1 MKKSLLLLAGIFLS
15 AFLSAQVLFEEHF
28 SGTTFPPAGWM
39 VFGNMQNW
47 ASSQTNN
54 ASGTAPEMRVKGTP
68 SFTGTQR
75 IIAPQINTTGH
86 SMVVISLKHMFD
98 HTDGNTSPIT
108 LGVDTRSNNG
118 AWNNVWSVAATND
131 IPAQT
136 LTIVVNNANVGAAS
150 FQFSIYVNGSSANM
164 KDWYIDDVEVL
175 VPLERDAAMSM
186 IDVPALFVGNKAVK
200 GAFANLGQEAITS
213 AEVSWQANEGEIFT
227 TEFSGLN
234 VTTGGLYNF
243 ECADSLILPTG
254 VYDLKVWVA
263 NINGLGD
270 DLNTAND
277 TMVKSISIPT
287 ALIPYRPL
295 FEEFTS
301 STCGPCA
308 SFNNSVFNPFIQ
320 QNGDNLT
327 LIKYQMNWPGSGDPY
342 YTAEGGVRRT
352 YYGVNAVPDL
362 YVDGKKTGTSAAA
375 VNAAYSATY
384 GTYTYVDI
392 VSTHEIQGNNVIIDA
407 NIVPYANYPN
417 VKIHMAIVEKVTT
430 QNVAT
435 NGETEFHHVMMK
447 MVPDANGTTA
457 NLVSGETLNLKHTVN
472 MSTTNVEQMDDLML
486 AIFIQDNSNKGI
498 YHSDYSL
505 EIGATTSINI
515 DDNAVNVPVNQTFVI
530 DYSQAVRMIGGQAIT
545 NSNVAQ
551 VINFREGT
559 ATGAPVGFTA
569 TINAA
574 KTQITVVPN
583 PGLKYDQRYYFR
595 ANAVENM
602 AGVATLPL
610 TRNFTTLLNVGVPVN
625 EVVKHNIYPNP
636 ANSTLYISDVTGI
649 ERAEVISVVGNVVMS
664 VNNFGTSRGEAGIDI
679 SNLPS
684 GLYFIRLRGSNKD
697 ITTRFIV
704 SR

>member
-1 MKKSLLLLAGIFLS
+1 MKKSLLLVAGVFLS

-86 SMVVISLKHMFD
+86 SMVVIRLKHMFD
-98 HTDGNTSPIT
+98 HTDGNASPIT

-118 AWNNVWSVAATND
+118 AWNSVWSTNATAD

-136 LTIVVNNANVGAAS
+136 LTIAVSNANVGAAS

-200 GAFANLGQEAITS
+200 GAFSNLGQEAITS
-213 AEVSWQANEGEIFT
+213 AEISWQANEGEIFT

-263 NINGLGD
+263 NVNGLGD

-277 TMVKSISIPT
+277 TMVKSVSIPT

-362 YVDGKKTGTSAAA
+362 YVDGKKTGTTAPA
-375 VNAAYSATY
+375 VNAAFNATY

-417 VKIHMAIVEKVTT
+417 VKVHMAIVEKVTT

-472 MSTTNVEQMDDLML
+472 MSTTNVEEMDDLML

-498 YHSDYSL
+498 HHSGYSL
-505 EIGATTSINI
+505 EIGATTTINI
-515 DDNAVNVPVNQTFVI
+515 DDNAVNVPVNQTFII

-551 VINFREGT
+551 LINFREGA

-574 KTQITVVPN
+574 KTQITVVPD
-583 PGLKYDQRYYFR
+583 PSLKYDQRYYFKV
-595 ANAVENM
+595 NAVENM
-602 AGVATLPL
+602 TGVATLPV

-625 EVVKHNIYPNP
+625 EVVKHSIYPNP

-664 VNNFGTSRGEAGIDI
+664 VSNFGTSRGEAGIDI
-679 SNLPS
+679 SSLPS
-684 GLYFIRLRGSNKD
+684 GLYFIRLRGINKD

>member
-1 MKKSLLLLAGIFLS
+1 
-15 AFLSAQVLFEEHF
+15 
-28 SGTTFPPAGWM
+28 
-39 VFGNMQNW
+39 
-47 ASSQTNN
+47 
-54 ASGTAPEMRVKGTP
+54 
-68 SFTGTQR
+68 
-75 IIAPQINTTGH
+75 
-86 SMVVISLKHMFD
+86 
-98 HTDGNTSPIT
+98 
-108 LGVDTRSNNG
+108 
-118 AWNNVWSVAATND
+118 
-131 IPAQT
+131 
-136 LTIVVNNANVGAAS
+136 
-150 FQFSIYVNGSSANM
+150 
-164 KDWYIDDVEVL
+164 
-175 VPLERDAAMSM
+175 
-186 IDVPALFVGNKAVK
+186 
-200 GAFANLGQEAITS
+200 
-213 AEVSWQANEGEIFT
+213 
-227 TEFSGLN
+227 
-234 VTTGGLYNF
+234 
-243 ECADSLILPTG
+243 
-254 VYDLKVWVA
+254 
-263 NINGLGD
+263 
-270 DLNTAND
+270 
-277 TMVKSISIPT
+277 MVKSISIPT